1 MKLRLFT
8 ALACLA
14 FAAPAFADK
23 LVFDHRLNPALT
35 ETLDG
40 GRSDLILFND
50 KNPAYV
56 TDLIVVRGRSVKDWT
71 EAMIIISRKPGGNVP
86 GPAEW
91 MAELKGQAGQQCQS
105 EFAVLAEDENSL
117 TLERHSTG
125 CPKNYPANALYR
137 IVKGKPSLFLLGAMS
152 KDGFTVDARKAWL
165 ALFAS
170 AHLE

>member
-14 FAAPAFADK
+14 CATPAFADK
-23 LVFDHRLNPALT
+23 LVFDHRLYPALT
-35 ETLDG
+35 ETLDS
-40 GRSDLILFND
+40 GRRDLIQFND

-71 EAMIIISRKPGGNVP
+71 EAMIIISRKPGEKVP
-86 GPAEW
+86 GPTEW
-91 MAELKGQAGQQCQS
+91 MAELKGQANQQCQS
-105 EFAVLAEDENSL
+105 EFAILAEDENSV
-117 TLERHSTG
+117 TLERRSSG
-125 CPKNYPANALYR
+125 CPANYPPNALYR

-152 KDGFTVDARKAWL
+152 KDGFSAEARKGWL
-165 ALFAS
+165 TLFAS